1 MEINNPLRPFCSSQR
16 TKSTHSVSEGC
27 YPFNKA
33 YGISPWEYV
42 GKNPQTNR
50 TFNEAMAPNSSIVM
64 ASVAKIYEDG
74 LKKMLAKILKLW
86 YKSLGICWQK
96 SSNYFI
102 FFKIYS

>member
-1 MEINNPLRPFCSSQR
+1 L
-16 TKSTHSVSEGC
+16 HDSVLEGC

-50 TFNEAMAPNSSIVM
+50 TFNEAMATNSSIVM

-74 LKKMLAKILKLW
+74 LKKI
-86 YKSLGICWQK
+86 KSLVDIGGGMGSSLSMIVKEHPHIRGINLDLPHVIATAPPITGK
-96 SSNYFI
+96 
-102 FFKIYS
+102 FF